1 MKKTLI
7 IEIISCLFIL
17 LFTYAALTKLTDYEK
32 FVVQIGQ
39 SPLLTA
45 FAGWIAWMV
54 PLLEI
59 LVSAMLAVPRWR
71 LIGLYA
77 AFSLMVM
84 FTTYIVC
91 ILTLSVYVPCSCGGV
106 LEKLGW
112 TEHLVFNI
120 AFALL
125 SMLGVLLYYT
135 ESNGRDVQRDN
146 EAKPTFYK
154 MKAIKKPVVALFSYM
169 ILSTTLVVVLYALS
183 DHSIRKHNSLLRII
197 LKHPIHN
204 IGGVDLKFNSYYI
217 AGASDD
223 RIYLGNYTGPLHLLI
238 ANYTLADTQHVV
250 LSIRNMGAK
259 KFKAPKLAV
268 APPYFY
274 IMDGEM
280 PSLYRGDVNK
290 WLADSFM
297 FDKSAYFLDALPVGP
312 SSFAIRTTSSLTDEL
327 ALGKISP
334 EKPYI
339 KVDTTLLQKQI
350 DGKFCT
356 DGMLLY
362 DQESPKVV
370 YLYSY
375 RNQYIVSDTSLN
387 LLYRGNTIDTVSR
400 AQVTAAK
407 ISSDKTYT
415 MSSPPLLVNAASCV
429 SSGLLFVNSP
439 LLSRNESEEAFK
451 KNSAVDVYDLNDGTY
466 KFSFYIPR
474 FNGRGLEEFRIFN
487 NKLIVR
493 YSQRVETYKL
503 DPDYFPDKG
512 SPDNR

>member
-17 LFTYAALTKLTDYEK
+17 LFSYAALTKLSDYEK

-59 LVSAMLAVPRWR
+59 LVSIMLAVPRWR

-77 AFSLMVM
+77 SFSLMVM

-112 TEHLVFNI
+112 TEHLIFNI
-120 AFALL
+120 VFAFLAV
-125 SMLGVLLYYT
+125 SGVLLSYAA
-135 ESNGRDVQRDN
+135 SNSRDPQRDN
-146 EAKPTFYK
+146 EVKPLVHK
-154 MKAIKKPVVALFSYM
+154 MEAIKKPIVVLFSYM
-169 ILSTTLVVVLYALS
+169 ILSITLVVALYALS
-183 DHSIRKHNSLLRII
+183 DNSIRKHNSLLRII

-204 IGGVDLKFNSYYI
+204 MGGVDLKFDSYYI
-217 AGASDD
+217 AGVSDD
-223 RIYLGNYTGPLHLLI
+223 QIYLGNYTGPLHLLI

-250 LSIRNMGAK
+250 LSIRNMEK
-259 KFKAPKLAV
+259 LKFKAPKLAV
-268 APPYFY
+268 TPPYFY
-274 IMDGEM
+274 IMDGAM
-280 PSLYRGDVNK
+280 PSLYRGEVNK

-297 FDKSAYFLDALPVGP
+297 FDKSAYFLDALPLGP
-312 SSFAIRTTSSLTDEL
+312 SSFAIRTTSSITDEL
-327 ALGKISP
+327 ALGKMLP
-334 EKPYI
+334 QKPYI

-370 YLYSY
+370 YLYRY

-387 LLYRGNTIDTVSR
+387 LLYRGNTIDTVSH
-400 AQVTAAK
+400 AKVSAAS
-407 ISSDKTYT
+407 ISSNKTYT

-429 SSGLLFVNSP
+429 SNGLLFVNSP
-439 LLSRNESEEAFK
+439 LLSRNESEDAFK
-451 KNSAVDVYDLNDGTY
+451 KNSVVDVYDLSDGTY

-474 FNGRGLEEFRIFN
+474 FNGSGLEEFRIFDD
-487 NKLIVR
+487 KLIVR
-493 YSQRVETYKL
+493 YSQRVETYEL
-503 DPDYFPDKG
+503 DADYFPG
-512 SPDNR
+512 RSLPGF